1 MLRLETFHSIVVRS
15 LHKGNLR
22 YCFYFTTKECINWQ
36 VMYISVKIYLKLI
49 FVKRGIP
56 ITLDQRMLGR
66 ANMQIY
72 LKIISPENVFVL
84 LSLFRRANLNNHN
97 HCCRPRVNC
106 PPKVFPCY
114 DSYRKS
120 LKVE

>member
-1 MLRLETFHSIVVRS
+1 
-15 LHKGNLR
+15 
-22 YCFYFTTKECINWQ
+22 
-36 VMYISVKIYLKLI
+36 MYISVKIYLKLI

-72 LKIISPENVFVL
+72 LKINSPENVFVL

-106 PPKVFPCY
+106 PKVFPCY

-120 LKVE
+120 LKVK

>member
-22 YCFYFTTKECINWQ
+22 YCFYFTTNECINWQ

-49 FVKRGIP
+49 FVIRGI
-56 ITLDQRMLGR
+56 TLVQRMLGR

-72 LKIISPENVFVL
+72 FKIISPENVF
-84 LSLFRRANLNNHN
+84 SFR
-97 HCCRPRVNC
+97 
-106 PPKVFPCY
+106 F
-114 DSYRKS
+114 SG
-120 LKVE
+120 EQI